1 MTWDNVFEHI
11 QTIAAPGLASMEV
24 LLSREEVLF
33 MAATNLKL
41 SYGAD
46 SAAVSTFTFD
56 ISTSEYKEALLPENV
71 KVVGGSLIKI
81 LTAQI
86 AKRSVVFLAE
96 VNKLNFNRFVLLMS
110 ACLLTI
116 PCAGTCPTRD

>member
-1 MTWDNVFEHI
+1 
-11 QTIAAPGLASMEV
+11 MEV

-33 MAATNLKL
+33 MAATNLRL

-56 ISTSEYKEALLPENV
+56 ITNREYKEALLPENV
-71 KVVGGSLIKI
+71 KVVDGSLIKI

-86 AKRSVVFLAE
+86 ARHSVVFLAE
-96 VNKLNFNRFVLLMS
+96 VNKLNIYRFVLYMFV
-110 ACLLTI
+110 CFI
-116 PCAGTCPTRD
+116 PIT